1 MVCKYS
7 LDSNQQK
14 RETHARALARQS
26 SLELRTATF
35 VLTNPQDKASKE
47 NVQIFQ
53 PASSVVFHS
62 SVTTDKAL

>member
-26 SLELRTATF
+26 NVELRTASF
-35 VLTNPQDKASKE
+35 GLTNPQDKASKE
-47 NVQIFQ
+47 NAQIFQ
-53 PASSVVFHS
+53 RASSVVFRLS
-62 SVTTDKAL
+62 ITTDEAL